1 MRILIL
7 GGTRF
12 LGRHFVEEALLA
24 GHEVTLFNRGKSGA
38 NLYPE
43 VELLVGDRVAR
54 DLSALVGHTWDVAI
68 DTAGYLPNVAQA
80 VRRAAEVLKD
90 TVDHYTFLSSIEVY
104 TERSRA
110 FANETAPIHAIDEV
124 PPDNDAP
131 DAYGI
136 HKTHA
141 EAAVTATFGTRS
153 LILRAGL
160 IVGPYDE
167 IDRFPYWVRRVA
179 RGGEVLAPEEP
190 TLPVQ
195 LIDGRDLAQWVYR
208 MVDHGRAGTFNVTG
222 PSEPL
227 TLGQLLETCRDV
239 SGSDASFTWVPGHFL
254 EQHGVGYWHELP
266 FWLPSDQLEFWA
278 KIDVSNA
285 LREEL
290 RFRPLANTIRD
301 TLEWDRT
308 RPPGTQ
314 RSDAGGLDPE
324 KERRILTAWRNAR
337 DDYEA
342 T

>member
-1 MRILIL
+1 MRILVL

-38 NLYPE
+38 ALYSE
-43 VELLVGDRVAR
+43 AELLVGDRVAG
-54 DLSALVGHTWDVAI
+54 DLSALVGHTWDAAI

-80 VRRAAEVLKD
+80 VRRAAEELKD
-90 TVDHYTFLSSIEVY
+90 SVEYYTFVSSIEVY

-110 FANETAPIHAIDEV
+110 LTDETAPVHAIDEV
-124 PPDNDAP
+124 PPDEDTP

-136 HKTHA
+136 HKAHA
-141 EAAVTATFGTRS
+141 EAAVTAAFGMRS
-153 LILRAGL
+153 LLLRAGL

-167 IDRFPYWVRRVA
+167 IDRFPYFVRRVA
-179 RGGEVLAPEEP
+179 RGGEVLAPEAP

-208 MVDHGRAGTFNVTG
+208 MVEHGRAGTFNVAG
-222 PSEPL
+222 PAEPF
-227 TLGQLLETCRDV
+227 TLGRLLETCRDV
-239 SGSDASFTWVPGHFL
+239 SGSDASFTWVPGRFL

-266 FWLPSDQLEFWA
+266 FWLPRDHLEFWA
-278 KIDVSNA
+278 KIDVRSA

-314 RSDAGGLDPE
+314 RSDAGGLDLE
-324 KERRILTAWRNAR
+324 KERRILTAWRNAQ

-342 T
+342 N